1 MINKRQSITMHLKV
15 SVDSRKLDCERG
27 AVKIDV
33 HIVFVYSHVYEL
45 LEEMI
50 STKHLSWFTVT
61 RTA

>member
-1 MINKRQSITMHLKV
+1 MHLKV